1 MSRTAG
7 GGTSRK
13 GLKGSKGKEG
23 GSHKERTG
31 KRDRQ
36 REKGEGG
43 GDNSTAKY
51 R

>member
-1 MSRTAG
+1 VSGTAG
-7 GGTSRK
+7 GETDRK
-13 GLKGSKGKEG
+13 GPKRSEGKEG

-36 REKGEGG
+36 REKGRGR